1 LIQNTINMEAVLEKP
16 RQKPSQKIPSN
27 LIYEVMDGS
36 PIYYK
41 GYKDVLKGEKTVED
55 IMPSSFIQV
64 LIVAAIV
71 RFLNAKLAKRFIVGS
86 NESGLHL
93 SKSINFA
100 NDIQVIEKSKI
111 KDFYS
116 NKFLDIA
123 PKIVFEIDT
132 QADTSKFESPDEYF
146 YGKTQKMLD
155 FGVEKVIWV
164 MTITRK
170 ILIAENHKPWLIV
183 DWDAEIEVM
192 DEIKFVLNDLLK
204 EEASY

>member
-1 LIQNTINMEAVLEKP
+1 MEAVSAKP
-16 RQKPSQKIPSN
+16 RQRPRQKIPSN

-41 GYKDVLKGEKTVED
+41 GYKDVLKGEKTIED
-55 IMPSSFIQV
+55 IMPSSFIQSLLVTTLTYFLKNKLGHSYFV
-64 LIVAAIV
+64 LT
-71 RFLNAKLAKRFIVGS
+71 
-86 NESGLHL
+86 NEIGINIE
-93 SKSINFA
+93 KNTNFA

-123 PKIVFEIDT
+123 PKIVFEVDT
-132 QADTSKFESPDEYF
+132 QADTSQFDSPDEYF

-155 FGVEKVIWV
+155 FGVEKVIWI

-183 DWDAEIEVM
+183 DWDAEISVM
-192 DEIKFVLNDLLK
+192 DDIKFVLNDLLK
-204 EEASY
+204 EEENF